1 MARESNLQIRVEV
14 NCEEYCSVE
23 AIDMNNISLGEHTGK
38 DGTEAHSQFS
48 ISKYRDNFID
58 KIAQS

>member
-1 MARESNLQIRVEV
+1 
-14 NCEEYCSVE
+14 
-23 AIDMNNISLGEHTGK
+23 MNNISLGEHTGK